1 MNIKRGNLIMVFVI
15 NLMAFLHYSDL
26 AAEANGISPLDVL
39 KAADKI
45 TSTKVDLEK
54 KRSLLKMI
62 RDKGL
67 QLSPD
72 AASRL
77 MKYLPHA
84 EEKILLPLTKLLIGS
99 NSCPRDALNEYIG
112 YALIKLLPD
121 AKASNAAQISSE
133 EALFI
138 VKLLNLWDV
147 TLNEERKNNKKAGA
161 IASGLLNLLKNDS
174 KGVLLSQIFFVP
186 EPTKNTLE
194 LLKTTPNPKDVY
206 IVGPYQGIMSSIISL
221 STQETREEYIGFLIS
236 FLKTSRDS
244 KTKRKLLEFLT
255 YNMPDIAKYAS
266 TSDNLTIIESC
277 AKEQTLKTIARKLL
291 EKLGKDPGKKQ

>member
-84 EEKILLPLTKLLIGS
+84 EEKILLPLTKLLVAS
-99 NSCPRDALNEYIG
+99 NCPRDTLNEYIG
-112 YALIKLLPD
+112 LALIKVFSDVKTL
-121 AKASNAAQISSE
+121 KGAQISSE

-147 TLNEERKNNKKAGA
+147 TLNKERKNNKKAGA

-206 IVGPYQGIMSSIISL
+206 IVGPYQGIMSSIMSL

-236 FLKTSRDS
+236 FLKTSKDS
-244 KTKRKLLEFLT
+244 KTKRKVLEFLT

-277 AKEQTLKTIARKLL
+277 TKEQTLKTIARKLL
-291 EKLGKDPGKKQ
+291 KKLGKNPGKKQ